1 VLFVGIAVGCG
12 TAYGMGKL
20 RSTFATASR
29 LETAFELP
37 VVGTISLALSEAARA
52 LEKKKRKLFYAAAGG
67 LGGVFMVLLAAEFVG
82 RSLVA

>member
-1 VLFVGIAVGCG
+1 FVGIAAGCG
-12 TAYGMGKL
+12 AAFGVGKM
-20 RSTFATASR
+20 RSTFATAGK

-37 VVGTISLALSEAARA
+37 VVGTISLALNEAARA
-52 LEKKKRKLFYAAAGG
+52 LEKKRRRLFYAAAGG